1 LLPFFAVIS
10 ASASSTILRTS
21 YVLNTNLPLSATRLP
36 FFRILRV
43 VRSASASLSC
53 FRRVTFSL
61 CVASKARLIRSVQ
74 RFTGDGLSLEALIAC
89 SSSAFASRISILSG
103 GGLSSNNRSMLVRC
117 GGVCGGVCGGEA
129 VVADLVGSFSSTVIG
144 LRGTRPALCH
154 PLNTLRLMRAL
165 SRARMYVSTH
175 CARGMRLVSSRR
187 IASASQAKARLSGAN
202 TPTSSG

>member
-1 LLPFFAVIS
+1 
-10 ASASSTILRTS
+10 
-21 YVLNTNLPLSATRLP
+21 LSATRLP
-36 FFRILRV
+36 LFRILRV

-74 RFTGDGLSLEALIAC
+74 RFTGDGISLEALIAC

-117 GGVCGGVCGGEA
+117 GGVCGGEA
-129 VVADLVGSFSSTVIG
+129 VVADLVGSYSSTVIG

-175 CARGMRLVSSRR
+175 CARGMRLVSSHR
-187 IASASQAKARLSGAN
+187 IASVSQAKARLSGAN